1 MKQSGRP
8 ITGAC
13 DMTVGNPLKLV
24 LAFGLPLLIG
34 DVFQQV
40 YSVVDTMVVGY
51 ALGDAA
57 ISAIGVTSALYALL
71 ISLASSMN
79 TGFSIVITQ
88 AFGARD
94 YTGMQHAIAG
104 TMVLNL
110 AVTAVLTA
118 LSVCF
123 LRPLL
128 ALMNTPPAI
137 FEEAY
142 RYIYIICLG
151 IFATSGYNLFAGL
164 LRAVGNSRTP
174 LYCLLLSSLVNV
186 ALDILLVA
194 VIPMGVAGAAI
205 ATVAAQAVAA
215 ILCAGAFV
223 RQQREILPGR
233 EAFRACGTVLGK
245 LLSAGSAMA
254 LMLCVVNL
262 GSVLFQSANN
272 GLGQVYIT
280 AHTAARKL
288 ILIFMQPLGT
298 LATAVST
305 FVAQNWG
312 ARQYV
317 RIRQALG
324 QVLMLEVVWSLL
336 AFAIVWVSGEQL
348 VRLTTGSHNVAMMQ
362 NAVFSLRVHLS
373 MFAPLGLLLCLRTA
387 LQSMGH
393 KLAPVLSSCV
403 ELGMKALS
411 ALWLIPTLGFVGTSI
426 TEPVTWVLMLA
437 FLGGSYLRQRKN
449 IYPDL

>member
-1 MKQSGRP
+1 
-8 ITGAC
+8 
-13 DMTVGNPLKLV
+13 
-24 LAFGLPLLIG
+24 
-34 DVFQQV
+34 
-40 YSVVDTMVVGY
+40 
-51 ALGDAA
+51 
-57 ISAIGVTSALYALL
+57 
-71 ISLASSMN
+71 
-79 TGFSIVITQ
+79 
-88 AFGARD
+88 
-94 YTGMQHAIAG
+94 
-104 TMVLNL
+104 
-110 AVTAVLTA
+110 
-118 LSVCF
+118 
-123 LRPLL
+123 
-128 ALMNTPPAI
+128 
-137 FEEAY
+137 
-142 RYIYIICLG
+142 
-151 IFATSGYNLFAGL
+151 
-164 LRAVGNSRTP
+164 
-174 LYCLLLSSLVNV
+174 
-186 ALDILLVA
+186 
-194 VIPMGVAGAAI
+194 
-205 ATVAAQAVAA
+205 
-215 ILCAGAFV
+215 
-223 RQQREILPGR
+223 
-233 EAFRACGTVLGK
+233 
-245 LLSAGSAMA
+245 MA

-336 AFAIVWVSGEQL
+336 AFVIVWVSGEQL

>member
-1 MKQSGRP
+1 MKQQKRP
-8 ITGAC
+8 LSGAC
-13 DMTVGNPLKLV
+13 DMTTGDPIRLV
-24 LAFGLPLLIG
+24 LAFALPLLIG

-40 YSVVDTMVVGY
+40 YSMVDTMVVGY
-51 ALGDAA
+51 AIGDSA
-57 ISAIGVTSALYALL
+57 ISAIGATASLYALL
-71 ISLASSMN
+71 ISFASSMN
-79 TGFSIVITQ
+79 TGFAIVITQ

-94 YTGMQHAIAG
+94 HDGMKTAIAG
-104 TMVLNL
+104 AMVLNL
-110 AVTAVLTA
+110 AVTVVLTLLSA
-118 LSVCF
+118 LF

-128 ALMNTPPAI
+128 VLMNTPAEI
-137 FEEAY
+137 FAEAY
-142 RYIYIICLG
+142 RYILIICLG
-151 IFATSGYNLFAGL
+151 IAATSGYNLFAGL

-186 ALDILLVA
+186 ALDVLLVA

-205 ATVAAQAVAA
+205 ATVAAQGVAA
-215 ILCAGAFV
+215 LLCAVAFV
-223 RQQREILPGR
+223 RQQRECLPGR
-233 EAFRACGTVLGK
+233 QEFRCCGTVLGR

-272 GLGQVYIT
+272 GLGQAFIA

-312 ARQYV
+312 AGQYARIRSTLRKVLQLEAVWGLAAFGIVLLCGNWLV
-317 RIRQALG
+317 RI
-324 QVLMLEVVWSLL
+324 
-336 AFAIVWVSGEQL
+336 
-348 VRLTTGSHNVAMMQ
+348 TTGSSDAVMIK
-362 NAVFSLRVHLS
+362 NAVFSLRVHLC
-373 MFAPLGLLLCLRTA
+373 MFVPLGLLLCLRTA
-387 LQSMGH
+387 MQSMGY
-393 KLAPVLSSCV
+393 KRAPVLSSCV
-403 ELGMKALS
+403 ELVMKAIS
-411 ALWLIPTLGFVGTSI
+411 ALWLIPAWGFVGTSI

-437 FLGGSYLRQRKN
+437 FLGACYLRQQKN